1 MTLLAR
7 LRASRRR
14 LRFTREGRWYFG
26 ITLGIGLAAINT
38 QNNLLYLLLSL
49 LVSLIILSG
58 VLSEAVLRKLDITRT
73 PPLSIVA
80 GRRTPIEIR
89 VRNPKGYPS
98 YAVEVED
105 LIDGH
110 VTMRRCFYL
119 KVSAGREQATTYPF
133 VFPRRGRFRFRGYEL
148 RTKFPFGLFVKSRVI
163 DAPAEVLA
171 YPEPIA
177 DGARPEAEHG
187 ADDAARVER
196 RGTGAELLDPR
207 RFVDGDDPRLI
218 RWRLSAKIGAL
229 LVADRAADESRR
241 VEIRIDNRIAAT
253 AVTPEDSARE
263 EARIERE
270 ISRAAWLV
278 LEAARSRAATIRI
291 VTADGG
297 IGPSPASRSRSLLA
311 FLALLPVL
319 REPPEQALAA
329 RGAALSSSKGGRLP
343 TGSTP
348 APPPHRSTAP
358 PLHRTPPPPEAA
370 R

>member
-1 MTLLAR
+1 VASRLLAR

-14 LRFTREGRWYFG
+14 LRFTREGRWFVAV
-26 ITLGIGLAAINT
+26 TLGIGFAAINT

-58 VLSEAVLRKLDITRT
+58 VLSEAVLRRLDITRT
-73 PPLSIVA
+73 PPLTVFT

-105 LIDGH
+105 LIEGH

-133 VFPRRGRFRFRGYEL
+133 VFPRRGRYRFHGYEV
-148 RTKFPFGLFVKSRVI
+148 RTKFPFGLFVKSRIVQ
-163 DAPAEVLA
+163 APAEILVF
-171 YPEPIA
+171 PEPLA
-177 DGARPEAEHG
+177 AGARHEAEKG
-187 ADDAARVER
+187 AEDAARVER

-207 RFVDGDDPRLI
+207 RFVPGDDPRLI
-218 RWRLSAKIGAL
+218 RWRLSAKTGAL

-241 VEIRIDNRIAAT
+241 IEIHIDNRIAAG
-253 AVTPEDSARE
+253 AESPEELARE

-270 ISRAAWLV
+270 ISGAAYLV
-278 LEAARSRAATIRI
+278 LDAARSRAATIRI
-291 VTADGG
+291 IAAEGG

-311 FLALLPVL
+311 YLALLPLL
-319 REPPEQALAA
+319 RPVAPGREAAAGPRGSRIPTRPP
-329 RGAALSSSKGGRLP
+329 LP
-343 TGSTP
+343 DPRSPGP
-348 APPPHRSTAP
+348 AP
-358 PLHRTPPPPEAA
+358 RTTPSEVRP
-370 R
+370 